1 MTDKAF
7 SIEDLLDKMAK
18 PEVNVFKNRK
28 VMTSSYIPKSLP
40 NREEEMKKL
49 ILTLGVLLKGGTPQ
63 NAFLYGKTGIGK
75 TAVTK
80 SVIAGLKKKA
90 DEMEINLFTTYINCR
105 VVDTTYRIYAHLCN
119 SIDVE
124 VPMTGLPT
132 DEIISK
138 FMTELEKK
146 KTHNIIVLDEID
158 FLVKKSSKALY
169 VLTRMNS
176 DLQNSSISLIG
187 ITNDLQFKHLMDAR
201 VRSTLTERE
210 ITFDPYTKPQIE
222 RIIKERA
229 KEGLYDGVL
238 STPALNKAA
247 AAAAQEHGDARR
259 AIDLIRVAGELVES
273 EARDQITEK
282 DIETAQNIIESNAV
296 MEVTRSLPLQAKLV
310 LISTT
315 ILDERREKGD
325 PIKSSE
331 VYEHYVEICSKIGMD
346 SLTQRRVGDLIND
359 LDLLGMI
366 STSVVSKGRYGRSRV
381 ITLSVSPSEIKSI
394 LSVDP
399 IIKLI
404 LE

>member
-1 MTDKAF
+1 MVDNSF
-7 SIEDLLDKMAK
+7 SIDDLLDKMAK
-18 PEVNVFKNRK
+18 PEVNIFKNRK
-28 VMTSSYIPKSLP
+28 VMNSSYIPKHLP

-80 SVIAGLKKKA
+80 LVISGLQKKA
-90 DEMEINLFTTYINCR
+90 DEMGINLFTTYINCR

-119 SIDVE
+119 SIEVD

-132 DEIISK
+132 DEIIQK
-138 FMTELEKK
+138 FTNELEKK

-169 VLTRMNS
+169 VLTRMNT
-176 DLQNSSISLIG
+176 DLVNSSISIVG
-187 ITNDLQFKHLMDAR
+187 ITNDLTFKHMMDAR

-222 RIIKERA
+222 LIIKERA
-229 KEGLYDGVL
+229 TEGLYEGVL
-238 STPALNKAA
+238 SDSALNKAA
-247 AAAAQEHGDARR
+247 ASAAQEHGDARR

-273 EARDQITEK
+273 EARDQILED
-282 DIETAQNIIESNAV
+282 DISNAQNIIESNAV

-310 LISTT
+310 LISTA
-315 ILDERREKGD
+315 ILDETSERGN

-331 VYEHYVEICSKIGMD
+331 VYEFYREICAKIGMD

-366 STSVVSKGRYGRSRV
+366 RTNVVSKGRYGRSRV
-381 ITLSVSPSEIKSI
+381 ISLAVSPSEIRSI
-394 LSVDP
+394 LSIDP